1 MAPAF
6 KWAPHRGWGMADV
19 DVFVAVVKANA
30 WIRKAV
36 YQELQEP

>member
-6 KWAPHRGWGMADV
+6 KWAQHWGGVMTDV

-36 YQELQEP
+36 YQELQET